1 MRYFQ
6 RGGKCVSEPVGIL
19 SGYVLHFRSSVDDFY
34 QCAVP
39 SLIPSPLVL
48 MRHFFAVAFYA
59 IYIMWTTPDAKTG
72 KTRSLFGNVV
82 KGVSVVS
89 LSLLY
94 CRLLCCRRPPSCTTS

>member
-19 SGYVLHFRSSVDDFY
+19 SRYVLLFKGRLSYD
-34 QCAVP
+34 QCAMP
-39 SLIPSPLVL
+39 SLIPSPLIL

-72 KTRSLFGNVV
+72 KTRSLLGNIV
-82 KGVSVVS
+82 KGS
-89 LSLLY
+89 
-94 CRLLCCRRPPSCTTS
+94 RW